1 MNLSSRV
8 GEDNFVKTK
17 LPVTSAK
24 IILAETWADLSE
36 NFIEQLHLQQF
47 LSSSSASNRHYF
59 EFIL

>member
-1 MNLSSRV
+1 M
-8 GEDNFVKTK
+8 KTK

-24 IILAETWADLSE
+24 IILPETWADPSE

-47 LSSSSASNRHYF
+47 LSSSSASNRHCYF

>member
-24 IILAETWADLSE
+24 IILAETWADPSE

-47 LSSSSASNRHYF
+47 LSGSSASNRHYF